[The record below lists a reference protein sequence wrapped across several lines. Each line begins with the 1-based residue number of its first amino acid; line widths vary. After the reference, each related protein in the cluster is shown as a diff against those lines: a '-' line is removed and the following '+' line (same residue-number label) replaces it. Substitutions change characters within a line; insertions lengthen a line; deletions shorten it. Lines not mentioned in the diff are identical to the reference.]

1 MTKNEFLNIF
11 NDIDDE
17 FLNEL
22 AAVQLRKKRVNEKK
36 SPRKEVV
43 VWRPQY
49 FKPDPSPK
57 SGATFKKAMIAVA
70 AVACVVAVGIF
81 IRMNNKPQTVSP
93 NSSIT
98 VSSGDNIES
107 NSTTSFINGIVNK
120 KLDNVTFDFKI
131 NSDHPTELP
140 KIKLKEKQFD
150 AEILK
155 NALLSGKTIT
165 DTLERGLMGG
175 GKQITYKTSDKCV
188 LLVSPGNFSFRDLSI
203 GDALKNF
210 GTVASNFDEYCNSNN
225 EELASF
231 SRADAVQRV
240 NKILDEVG
248 VENYGEPYAIPVS
261 SEMANSYLEENGSFS
276 KEEGANKNYTLW
288 EQDEGLYV
296 LKYKF
301 NFGGT
306 DISNAD
312 LKAVG
317 SGRTIDGSDITAYV
331 TKDNIF
337 YLKVCEMYE
346 EEFVNAGAV
355 ELKFSAEDAAN
366 ELIEYYSK
374 QYVENP
380 KCFTEFKLEY
390 VPSEQ
395 TSDSEVIFAP
405 AWRFSGYELKG
416 VERDIPTDCVEY
428 YYADT
433 GMRYGSY

>member
-22 AAVQLRKKRVNEKK
+22 AAVQLRKNHIKEKR
-36 SPRKEVV
+36 SSKEAEVILKPKYF
-43 VWRPQY
+43 RPDSSY
-49 FKPDPSPK
+49 RSGKP
-57 SGATFKKAMIAVA
+57 FKKVMLAVA
-70 AVACVVAVGIF
+70 AVICVAALGIF
-81 IRMNNKPQTVSP
+81 IRVNKKPETVSS
-93 NSSIT
+93 NDST
-98 VSSGDNIES
+98 GVSSGDDLGS
-107 NSTTSFINGIVNK
+107 NSTIPFPDGIVNK

-131 NSDHPTELP
+131 NSKHPTELL
-140 KIKLKEKQFD
+140 KIKLKEKQID

-165 DTLERGLMGG
+165 DKNERNLMRG

-188 LLVSPGNFSFRDLSI
+188 LLVSPGNFSFSDDSI
-203 GDALKNF
+203 GDTSKNF
-210 GTVASNFDEYCNSNN
+210 GTVANYFDEYCNSNN
-225 EELASF
+225 EELTSF
-231 SRADAVQRV
+231 SRTDAVQRV

-248 VENYGEPYAIPVS
+248 IENYGDPYVIPVS
-261 SEMANSYLEENGSFS
+261 SEMANSYLEENGGFS

-288 EQDEGLYV
+288 EQDDGLYV

-317 SGRTIDGSDITAYV
+317 SGRTIYGADITAYV

-337 YLKVCEMYE
+337 YLKVCQMYE

-355 ELKFSAEDAAN
+355 ELKFSAENAAN

-374 QYVENP
+374 QFVEDP
-380 KCFTEFKLEY
+380 KRFTECKLEY
-390 VPSEQ
+390 VPFEQ
-395 TSDSEVIFAP
+395 TNDSEVIFTL
-405 AWRFSGYELKG
+405 AWRISGYELKG
-416 VERDIPTDCVEY
+416 VKGDIPTDCVEY
-428 YYADT
+428 YYVDT
-433 GMRYGSY
+433 GKRYGSY